1 MAVGGGI
8 KNGTS
13 WSCGGGRYLLDRSCC
28 LLLGT
33 EELGVCP
40 LWNWERKPERC
51 QHVPLCDGE
60 TKQTERLTHRRPRAE
75 KRKSIN
81 EERGVN
87 PHEQEEN
94 VSNQQIQRDG
104 VFITSLEPTTF
115 CPTRSRAPSANT
127 SVAAH
132 VGMRSFYITGIMKT
146 KELTKQVRDKVV
158 EKYEAGL
165 GYKKISRALNIS
177 LSTIKS
183 IIRKWKEYGTTANL
197 PRGGRPPKL
206 KSRTRRK

>member
-1 MAVGGGI
+1 MRLPQRAR
-8 KNGTS
+8 
-13 WSCGGGRYLLDRSCC
+13 GRSLFLPSPTFDLTPWTTTDSPSPWHLVRLVRTVHVKLRMRPDRTNSSHC
-28 LLLGT
+28 
-33 EELGVCP
+33 
-40 LWNWERKPERC
+40 
-51 QHVPLCDGE
+51 
-60 TKQTERLTHRRPRAE
+60 
-75 KRKSIN
+75 
-81 EERGVN
+81 
-87 PHEQEEN
+87 
-94 VSNQQIQRDG
+94 
-104 VFITSLEPTTF
+104 ITSP
-115 CPTRSRAPSANT
+115 RS
-127 SVAAH
+127 
-132 VGMRSFYITGIMKT
+132 IMKT

>member
-1 MAVGGGI
+1 MAPHYVLGHRYCRDEGKVKTESDVKKSFPVG
-8 KNGTS
+8 S
-13 WSCGGGRYLLDRSCC
+13 DVSLRLHHRWSSSGCCGPHQALGHGDPLLVTAETAIAYLQRQFAQPLARVKRPIEAPLDD
-28 LLLGT
+28 
-33 EELGVCP
+33 P
-40 LWNWERKPERC
+40 L
-51 QHVPLCDGE
+51 
-60 TKQTERLTHRRPRAE
+60 A
-75 KRKSIN
+75 S
-81 EERGVN
+81 
-87 PHEQEEN
+87 
-94 VSNQQIQRDG
+94 
-104 VFITSLEPTTF
+104 
-115 CPTRSRAPSANT
+115 
-127 SVAAH
+127 SVARCSQQLLCLDASNH
-132 VGMRSFYITGIMKT
+132 CRITGIMKT

>member
-1 MAVGGGI
+1 MSTSK
-8 KNGTS
+8 KNSLFSIGPVSTALMCSTGTAATGDKPGPQAKGAFCSEEDQDKLKSLQQASLSNVVEEFFWIGTS
-13 WSCGGGRYLLDRSCC
+13 IVAFSKWRLGYMGFIKVLGKVQNAGR
-28 LLLGT
+28 T
-33 EELGVCP
+33 EDSP
-40 LWNWERKPERC
+40 DW
-51 QHVPLCDGE
+51 
-60 TKQTERLTHRRPRAE
+60 HR
-75 KRKSIN
+75 
-81 EERGVN
+81 V
-87 PHEQEEN
+87 
-94 VSNQQIQRDG
+94 
-104 VFITSLEPTTF
+104 L
-115 CPTRSRAPSANT
+115 
-127 SVAAH
+127 
-132 VGMRSFYITGIMKT
+132 GIMKT